1 MKAPKIN
8 PVSTVPLQKPKFYR
22 LENGAGLYDLRLGN
36 QEILKIEWLFD
47 AGRWYEIKPLA
58 SRIAAQQLK
67 SGVEGYNADKLADFF
82 DFYGAKLKIYD
93 DFDNT
98 CVRLYCLTKHLP
110 TLLPLLYE
118 ILLHPIYDA
127 KELEQFCSR
136 NKQTLKLELQK
147 NDVLAYRCFTELLF
161 GEKHPYGYNSI
172 PEFYDAINRDDL
184 FEHHQR
190 CYHAGGCKVIVSGK
204 TNDSIIDLIRQF
216 TLKLPTGKTAA
227 EIKVP
232 EFPNNV
238 PLQFVQPAAKDSAQA
253 SIRIGCRMFDK
264 KHPDYHAFSFV
275 NSLLGGYFGA
285 RLMQNLREDKGYT
298 YSIYSSMETMQKG
311 GYFYI
316 YTDVNTDVKD
326 AALAEIYHELERLQH
341 EPVPEEELN
350 MLKNYSLGMFLNS
363 VDGVFNV
370 SSVIRE
376 LIEEDIPYD
385 FFEDAVEKT
394 KAIAAEEV
402 MEIAQK
408 YFKRENL
415 CEVLVY

>member
-8 PVSTVPLQKPKFYR
+8 PVSTVALQNAEVFK
-22 LENGAGLYDLRLGN
+22 LENGAEVLDLRLGT

-47 AGRWYEIKPLA
+47 AGRWFEIKPLA
-58 SRIAAQQLK
+58 SRMAAQQLK
-67 SGVEGYNADKLADFF
+67 SGIEGYNADELADFF

-93 DFDNT
+93 DFDNI

-118 ILLHPIYDA
+118 MLLNPVYEA
-127 KELEQFCSR
+127 KELEQYCSR

-161 GEKHPYGYNSI
+161 GDKHPYGYNSV
-172 PEFYDAINRDDL
+172 PEFYDAIRREDL
-184 FEHHQR
+184 IEHHQR
-190 CYHAGGCKVIVSGK
+190 CYTTKGCKVIVSGK
-204 TNDSIIDLIRQF
+204 TNDSIINLIREF
-216 TLKLPTGKTAA
+216 TLKLPEQKAVN
-227 EIKVP
+227 EIIIP
-232 EFPNNV
+232 EFPTNV
-238 PLQFVQPAAKDSAQA
+238 PRQFVLPAAKTSAQA

-298 YSIYSSMETMQKG
+298 YSIYSSMETMRHG

-316 YTDVNTDVKD
+316 YTDVNTDVKE

-341 EPVPEEELN
+341 EPVPDEELN

-376 LIEEDIPYD
+376 LAEEDISND
-385 FFEDAVEKT
+385 FFEEAVDKT
-394 KAIAAEEV
+394 KSIGAEEV

-408 YFKRENL
+408 YFNKENL

>member
-1 MKAPKIN
+1 M
-8 PVSTVPLQKPKFYR
+8 
-22 LENGAGLYDLRLGN
+22 
-36 QEILKIEWLFD
+36 
-47 AGRWYEIKPLA
+47 
-58 SRIAAQQLK
+58 
-67 SGVEGYNADKLADFF
+67 
-82 DFYGAKLKIYD
+82 
-93 DFDNT
+93 
-98 CVRLYCLTKHLP
+98 
-110 TLLPLLYE
+110 
-118 ILLHPIYDA
+118 
-127 KELEQFCSR
+127 
-136 NKQTLKLELQK
+136 
-147 NDVLAYRCFTELLF
+147 
-161 GEKHPYGYNSI
+161 
-172 PEFYDAINRDDL
+172 
-184 FEHHQR
+184 
-190 CYHAGGCKVIVSGK
+190 
-204 TNDSIIDLIRQF
+204 
-216 TLKLPTGKTAA
+216 
-227 EIKVP
+227 VP

-298 YSIYSSMETMQKG
+298 YSIYSSMETMQNG

>member
-47 AGRWYEIKPLA
+47 AGRFYEIKPLA

-98 CVRLYCLTKHLP
+98 SVRLYCLTKHLP

-172 PEFYDAINRDDL
+172 PEFYDAINKEDL

-227 EIKVP
+227 EIMVP

-298 YSIYSSMETMQKG
+298 YSIYSSMETMQNG

-341 EPVPEEELN
+341 ELVPEEELN

>member
-67 SGVEGYNADKLADFF
+67 SGVEGYNANKLADFF

-172 PEFYDAINRDDL
+172 PEFYDAINRDD
-184 FEHHQR
+184 
-190 CYHAGGCKVIVSGK
+190 
-204 TNDSIIDLIRQF
+204 
-216 TLKLPTGKTAA
+216 
-227 EIKVP
+227 
-232 EFPNNV
+232 
-238 PLQFVQPAAKDSAQA
+238 
-253 SIRIGCRMFDK
+253 
-264 KHPDYHAFSFV
+264 
-275 NSLLGGYFGA
+275 
-285 RLMQNLREDKGYT
+285 
-298 YSIYSSMETMQKG
+298 
-311 GYFYI
+311 
-316 YTDVNTDVKD
+316 
-326 AALAEIYHELERLQH
+326 
-341 EPVPEEELN
+341 
-350 MLKNYSLGMFLNS
+350 
-363 VDGVFNV
+363 
-370 SSVIRE
+370 
-376 LIEEDIPYD
+376 
-385 FFEDAVEKT
+385 
-394 KAIAAEEV
+394 
-402 MEIAQK
+402 
-408 YFKRENL
+408 
-415 CEVLVY
+415 

>member
-47 AGRWYEIKPLA
+47 AGRFYEIKPLA

-216 TLKLPTGKTAA
+216 TLKLPRGKTAA

-298 YSIYSSMETMQKG
+298 YSIYSSMETMQNG

>member
-47 AGRWYEIKPLA
+47 AGRFYEIKPLA

-238 PLQFVQPAAKDSAQA
+238 PLQFVHPAAKESAQA